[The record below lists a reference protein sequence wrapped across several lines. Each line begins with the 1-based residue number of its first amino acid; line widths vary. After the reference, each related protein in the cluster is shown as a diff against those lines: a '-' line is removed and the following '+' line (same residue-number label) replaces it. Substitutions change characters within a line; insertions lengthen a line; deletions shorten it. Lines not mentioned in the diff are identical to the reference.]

1 MARLWALGLVLVLVP
16 VCAGAGEDTRLQA
29 GAEVEMVT
37 GPAGYRE
44 TSLRVD
50 VDPTAYL
57 GFSAE
62 VSRFEADDAE
72 GGSTYRGSVVGR
84 LPGRASLEAGAGVS
98 PEADGV
104 ERRVAWGEAWVVVWP
119 LEGGSP
125 VRTEVTLTYEQ
136 VVHRFTLADRHPE
149 LVQTVFGA
157 ELRQGIVEQAEV
169 YASYWDYRYDQ
180 DLEEAVAALLRFI
193 RLRPA
198 LSFLRTAVYLAG
210 LPDRVYGGGVDLFP
224 RRDVRVGLSLSRV
237 DAAVDLTG
245 GDAWVYG
252 VDGDFLV
259 NEWVNVGAGL
269 ELYETDG
276 GTDSF
281 VSVRLGVYF

>member
-1 MARLWALGLVLVLVP
+1 MARLWAWGLFLVFVQ
-16 VCAGAGEDTRLQA
+16 VWAGAGEGAPFRG

-37 GPAGYRE
+37 GPDGYRE
-44 TSLRVD
+44 TFVRVD
-50 VDPTAYL
+50 LDPSEYL
-57 GFSAE
+57 GLSGE

-72 GGSTYRGSVVGR
+72 AGSTYRGSVVGR
-84 LPGRASLEAGAGVS
+84 LPGRASLEAGAGLS

-104 ERRVAWGEAWVVVWP
+104 ERRVVWGEAWVVVWP
-119 LEGGSP
+119 LEGDSP

-149 LVQTVFGA
+149 LVQTALGGEV
-157 ELRQGIVEQAEV
+157 RQGIVEQAEV

-180 DLEEAVAALLRFI
+180 DLEEAVAALLRFT
-193 RLRPA
+193 RLRPG
-198 LSFLRTAVYLAG
+198 LSFLRTAVYLGG
-210 LPDRVYGGGVDLFP
+210 LPDRVYGGGLDLFP
-224 RRDVRVGLSLSRV
+224 RPDVRVGLSLSWV
-237 DAAVDLTG
+237 EAVVGLPE
-245 GDAWVYG
+245 GDARVYG
-252 VDGDFLV
+252 IDGDFLV
-259 NEWVNVGAGL
+259 NEWVNVGAGM

>member
-1 MARLWALGLVLVLVP
+1 MARLWARVFVLLLVP
-16 VCAGAGEDTRLQA
+16 VCAGAWEDAPLRG

-44 TSLRVD
+44 TFLRAD
-50 VDPTAYL
+50 LDPSAYL
-57 GFSAE
+57 GLSVE
-62 VSRFEADDAE
+62 VSRFEAEDAE

-84 LPGRASLEAGAGVS
+84 IPGRASLEAGAGVS

-104 ERRVAWGEAWVVVWP
+104 ERRVAWGEAWAVVWP
-119 LEGGSP
+119 WEDASP
-125 VRTEVTLTYEQ
+125 IRTEVTLTYEQ

-149 LVQTVFGA
+149 LVQTAFGA
-157 ELRQGIVEQAEV
+157 ELRQGVVEQAEV

-193 RLRPA
+193 RLRPG

-224 RRDVRVGLSLSRV
+224 RPDVRVGLSLSRV
-237 DAAVDLTG
+237 DAAVDLPG
-245 GDAWVYG
+245 GDARVYG
-252 VDGDFLV
+252 IDGDFLV
-259 NEWVNVGAGL
+259 NQWVNVGAGL
-269 ELYETDG
+269 ELYETDD

>member
-16 VCAGAGEDTRLQA
+16 VCAGAGEDTRLRA

-44 TSLRVD
+44 TSLRVNL
-50 VDPTAYL
+50 DPTAYL

-104 ERRVAWGEAWVVVWP
+104 ERRVVWGEARVVVWP

-149 LVQTVFGA
+149 LVQTAFGA
-157 ELRQGIVEQAEV
+157 ELRQGLVEQVEV
-169 YASYWDYRYDQ
+169 YGSYWDYRYDQ
-180 DLEEAVAALLRFI
+180 DLGEAVAALLRFI

-224 RRDVRVGLSLSRV
+224 RLDVRVGLSLSRV